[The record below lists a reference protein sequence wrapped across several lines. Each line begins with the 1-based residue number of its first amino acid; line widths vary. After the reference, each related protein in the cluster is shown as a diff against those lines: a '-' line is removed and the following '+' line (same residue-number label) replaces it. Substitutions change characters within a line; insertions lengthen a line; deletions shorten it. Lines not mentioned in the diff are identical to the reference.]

1 MNNIKQNTRMT
12 LKLDIWFKLSK
23 LQQRAILSIVND
35 LYHFNELSAEVFN
48 LICSNKQLQRDF
60 YEYKFNDVLRLLQGG
75 K

>member
-35 LYHFNELSAEVFN
+35 LYHFNELSVEAFKV
-48 LICSNKQLQRDF
+48 ICSNKQLQRDF